1 MKNKLF
7 LKNKSAV
14 FIGGTLMLDH
24 CLKLVSKKFKKI
36 SIISHDK
43 KILKKYK
50 KKFNIIKIND
60 LHNLS
65 FDYLFSVL
73 NEKIIPKEILKNIKI
88 LGINFHDGP
97 LPKYAGLYSSS
108 WAIINKEKKHGVC
121 WHKIEKGVDT
131 ENIIAESKFSIKNF
145 NTAYDIDVKGVL
157 LGIKLF
163 NKIIKQLNNDKIKFK
178 KQNLSLRSYYGAK
191 HLKKFYKKYKSFDKN
206 SNIIRAF
213 KLSAEKEKQL
223 IKILKIKT
231 QKINFTKDN
240 QNNFEKHYSSKQYKK
255 KLFEVFK
262 IVKKVFRNK
271 ANLPSNKRKKFS
283 YIENFGLGNHS
294 AWDSLEH
301 IKFLF
306 NVEKKFKIKIN
317 ETNGSNFNN
326 VGSIARYLIKTQ
338 PF

>member
-1 MKNKLF
+1 MSNVDNKIGKSIGDIIAPIGFGVLAEFIILVVGITLTVIYYHKMNKNTRIVAITLLSLSPF
-7 LKNKSAV
+7 IV
-14 FIGGTLMLDH
+14 FGVIML
-24 CLKLVSKKFKKI
+24 S
-36 SIISHDK
+36 
-43 KILKKYK
+43 
-50 KKFNIIKIND
+50 
-60 LHNLS
+60 
-65 FDYLFSVL
+65 
-73 NEKIIPKEILKNIKI
+73 IKI

-131 ENIIAESKFSIKNF
+131 GNIIGERKFSINSF

-213 KLSAEKEKQL
+213 KLSTEKEKQL

-231 QKINFTKDN
+231 LNTNFTKDN
-240 QNNFEKHYSSKQYKK
+240 QNNFEKHYNSKQYKK
-255 KLFEVFK
+255 KLFKVFG
-262 IVKKVFRNK
+262 IVKKVFKNK
-271 ANLPSNKRKKFS
+271 VNLPLNKRKKFS
-283 YIENFGLGNHS
+283 YIENLGLGNHS
-294 AWDSLEH
+294 VWDSLEH
-301 IKFLF
+301 IKFLI
-306 NVEKKFKIKIN
+306 NVEKEFKIKIN